1 MRVLVGTAL
10 GLFEFGARARHALAP
25 LAGREITALVREGRR
40 TWVLSGGRTVWR
52 SGENGAWEAV
62 AEVATGDATCLLP
75 AASGLLVGTAG
86 AHLLRLEGGGLR
98 RIEEFD
104 RVEGRERW
112 YTPWGDPAAVR
123 SLAADPA
130 GAIYVNVH
138 VGGVVRS
145 TDAGKSWRPTVD
157 IEVDVHQVACDPRRP
172 GTVLVASAEG
182 LGLSQDGGD
191 TWRFLADGLH
201 ARYCRAVAVG
211 EGTLYVSA
219 STGPGGRRAA
229 VYRRPLAAGAPFERC
244 QTGLPEWFENNID
257 TGCLAASG
265 AHVAFGTADGAL
277 YVSAD
282 EGRRWSLLARGLPRV
297 LGVALA

>member
-1 MRVLVGTAL
+1 MRVLAGTSL

-25 LAGREITALVREGRR
+25 LAGREVTALAREGGR
-40 TWVLSGGRTVWR
+40 TWVLSEGRTVWR
-52 SGENGAWEAV
+52 SGGNGDWEVV

-86 AHLLRLEGGGLR
+86 AHLLRLEGGELR
-98 RIEEFD
+98 RVEEFE
-104 RVEGRERW
+104 RVEGREQW
-112 YTPWGDPAAVR
+112 HTPWGDPADVR
-123 SLAADPA
+123 SMAADPA

-157 IEVDVHQVACDPRRP
+157 IEVDVHQVVCDPRRP

-182 LGLSQDGGD
+182 LGVSDDGGE

-229 VYRRPLAAGAPFERC
+229 LYRRPLGAGAFERC
-244 QTGLPEWFENNID
+244 QSGLPDWFDSNID

-265 AHVAFGTADGAL
+265 AHVALGTAEGAL
-277 YVSAD
+277 YVSGD
-282 EGRRWSLLARGLPRV
+282 EGRHWSLLARGLPRV